1 MNTKRCYMLVHSVHA
16 THTHN
21 RRHTHTHQPWPP
33 LQMKRCSTP
42 SFLALTH
49 DARWLP
55 FLRPDT
61 EAEKVALQPLTTL
74 PKADV
79 AASSDNESVT
89 RQGHFLLYDRI
100 LADVPCSGDGTVRKA
115 PTIWRNWTPNMVH
128 LCSHRHALFCLFLT
142 LARRP
147 PAHSPTRC
155 TFCSAASRFERQPCS
170 RLAVAW
176 CTLHAP

>member
-1 MNTKRCYMLVHSVHA
+1 
-16 THTHN
+16 
-21 RRHTHTHQPWPP
+21 
-33 LQMKRCSTP
+33 MKRCSTP

-74 PKADV
+74 PKAGV

-128 LCSHRHALFCLFLT
+128 LCSHRHALFACSSPSLV
-142 LARRP
+142 ARLPTVQRA
-147 PAHSPTRC
+147 AHSSVPHRG
-155 TFCSAASRFERQPCS
+155 SNGG
-170 RLAVAW
+170 
-176 CTLHAP
+176 HAQGWRSHGVLYMHPEPGRE